1 MKNNLP
7 SGVIRKGNTTK
18 HGIKTQAKEKSQSRK
33 QNSVCQL
40 GVPPDFLQYFPK
52 NMSLDLVMLQEIYRH
67 PVDVKIYL
75 AIVSV

>member
-1 MKNNLP
+1 
-7 SGVIRKGNTTK
+7 
-18 HGIKTQAKEKSQSRK
+18 
-33 QNSVCQL
+33 
-40 GVPPDFLQYFPK
+40 LQYFPK